1 MEQARTGRPEIV
13 EQPSIFAGGTE
24 EILRRLEL
32 TVTRKLDGL
41 LQGEYHGLVPG
52 HGSEYGETRAYQL
65 GDDVRHIDWN
75 VTARMREPFVRET
88 IADRELETWLAVDV
102 SASLDYGTAACEKDD
117 LAVAAA
123 GAVAFLTQRV
133 GNRIGAVLG
142 RPGDFQTVP
151 ARSGRTH
158 VTGLL
163 RTLMANLD
171 AHPGPTP
178 LAALIRRV
186 AMMARRRGLV
196 MVISDFLDDGDW
208 ATEMRRLTTRHDVLA
223 VEVVDPIELELPD
236 VGLISVVDPETG
248 QGRDIN
254 TGSRVIRC
262 RYAEA
267 ATAQRAHIA
276 AAIRGAAADHLVL
289 RTDRDWLHEL
299 VRFVAQRRERIAR
312 HARRAH

>member
-1 MEQARTGRPEIV
+1 MPPEQVT
-13 EQPSIFAGGTE
+13 QPSIFAGGTE

-75 VTARMREPFVRET
+75 VTARMIEPFVRET
-88 IADRELETWLAVDV
+88 IADRELETWLCVDV

-142 RPGDFQTVP
+142 RPGGYTTIP
-151 ARSGRTH
+151 ARSGRVH

-163 RTLMANLD
+163 RTLMTHLD
-171 AHPGPTP
+171 ADEGQTR
-178 LAALIRRV
+178 LAAAIRRTG
-186 AMMARRRGLV
+186 MMARRRGLV
-196 MVISDFLDDGDW
+196 VVISDFLDDSDW
-208 ATEMRRLTTRHDVLA
+208 STELRRLTTRHNVLV
-223 VEVVDPIELELPD
+223 VEVIDPVEMAIPN
-236 VGLISVVDPETG
+236 VGVITVFDPETG
-248 QGRDIN
+248 NGREID
-254 TGSRVIRC
+254 TGNARMRR

-267 ATAQRAHIA
+267 ATQERERIG
-276 AAIRGAAADHLVL
+276 AAIRSAAADHLVL
-289 RTDRDWLHEL
+289 HTDRDWLHDL
-299 VRFVAQRRERIAR
+299 VQFVAQRRERIAR
-312 HARRAH
+312 MARRTH

>member
-1 MEQARTGRPEIV
+1 MPPEPLT
-13 EQPSIFAGGTE
+13 QPSIFAGGTE

-75 VTARMREPFVRET
+75 VTARMIEPFVRET
-88 IADRELETWLAVDV
+88 IADRELETWLCVDV

-142 RPGDFQTVP
+142 TPGGFTTIP
-151 ARSGRTH
+151 ARSGRVH

-163 RTLMANLD
+163 RTLMRHLD
-171 AHPGPTP
+171 AEEGQTR
-178 LAALIRRV
+178 LAAAIRRTG
-186 AMMARRRGLV
+186 MMARRRGLV
-196 MVISDFLDDGDW
+196 VVISDFLDDSDW
-208 ATEMRRLTTRHDVLA
+208 STELRRLTTRHDVLV
-223 VEVVDPIELELPD
+223 VEVIDPVEMAIPD
-236 VGLISVVDPETG
+236 VGVITVFDPETG
-248 QGRDIN
+248 NGREID
-254 TGSRVIRC
+254 TGNARMRR

-267 ATAQRAHIA
+267 ATQERERIG
-276 AAIRGAAADHLVL
+276 AAIRSAAADHLVL
-289 RTDRDWLHEL
+289 HTDREWLHEL

-312 HARRAH
+312 MARRAH

>member
-1 MEQARTGRPEIV
+1 MPPEQLT
-13 EQPSIFAGGTE
+13 QPSIFAGGTE

-75 VTARMREPFVRET
+75 VTARMIEPFVRET
-88 IADRELETWLAVDV
+88 IADRELETWLCVDV

-142 RPGDFQTVP
+142 KPGGYTTIP
-151 ARSGRTH
+151 ARSGRVH

-163 RTLMANLD
+163 RTLMAHLD
-171 AHPGPTP
+171 AVPGRTQ
-178 LAALIRRV
+178 LADAIKRTG
-186 AMMARRRGLV
+186 MMARRRGLV
-196 MVISDFLDDGDW
+196 VVISDFLDEGDW
-208 ATEMRRLTTRHDVLA
+208 PTELRRLTTRHDVLV
-223 VEVVDPIELELPD
+223 VEVVDPIEMAVPD
-236 VGLISVVDPETG
+236 LGVISMVDPETG
-248 QGRDIN
+248 RTSQVD
-254 TGSRVIRC
+254 TGSAGFRR
-262 RYAEA
+262 RYAAEA
-267 ATAQRAHIA
+267 VAERERIGEAIQSAQ
-276 AAIRGAAADHLVL
+276 ADHLVL
-289 RTDRDWLHEL
+289 HTDREWLHDL

-312 HARRAH
+312 MARKVH